1 MVSGRKC
8 LWKPY
13 YSPRVQQSA
22 SFQMADS
29 VGTSY
34 ERWSNHPL
42 LFAWCFRNRLHT
54 FPSGPKW
61 YFVAQ
66 QFIISLVTGNSKL
79 CLKTRETR
87 LKLKPGYSNPEQHS
101 AHVGTA

>member
-1 MVSGRKC
+1 
-8 LWKPY
+8 
-13 YSPRVQQSA
+13 
-22 SFQMADS
+22 MADS

-66 QFIISLVTGNSKL
+66 QLIISLVTGNSKL
-79 CLKTRETR
+79 CLETRETR
-87 LKLKPGYSNPEQHS
+87 LKLKLGYSNPGIQTQNSILHTWEQLECLS
-101 AHVGTA
+101 CMEVYFF